1 MLSTGQPSQKTAAA
15 ASTGSSNQLRP
26 FSLYTKEITMSTTA
40 AADAA
45 RNAQTFA
52 NLYDQA
58 GSSELRAMWAIA
70 EQIAKLRVELAA
82 K

>member
-1 MLSTGQPSQKTAAA
+1 
-15 ASTGSSNQLRP
+15 
-26 FSLYTKEITMSTTA
+26 MSTTAA